1 MDKKPMH
8 KSEKNPKS
16 SPSKKKLL
24 LIGGVFIV
32 CALLLKQDAH

>member
-1 MDKKPMH
+1 MSKPEKKP
-8 KSEKNPKS
+8 KTL
-16 SPSKKKLL
+16 PSKKKLI